1 MSLEQNIIDDK
12 AAIEAATA
20 AVTAAQATLDAANAQ
35 LATDEA
41 ALAAQ
46 PVAPTPTSVLA
57 EIEAYVA
64 KALGTIT
71 DDFRALME
79 KARSLF
85 GK

>member
-20 AVTAAQATLDAANAQ
+20 AVTAAQATLSTATAQ

-41 ALAAQ
+41 ALAAAQ
-46 PVAPTPTSVLA
+46 THISVIN
-57 EIEAYVA
+57 EIENYIVGHFAA
-64 KALGTIT
+64 ITDELKALL
-71 DDFRALME
+71 DKARAL
-79 KARSLF
+79 LL